1 MYASRPLLPSS
12 PPPPNFSFL
21 AWSGYFS
28 NEYPLPTRLQDPN
41 DFISYICA
49 WLALVPQAII
59 IVYVTL
65 VWSTREA
72 EVCLAFVGQLVCEGV
87 NFVLKRIIKE
97 ERPQHHYHGSML
109 ASLLGNLYEDNGKA
123 GSGEAGAIAADGGG
137 LGSAIG
143 GPDGSQ
149 PQPIRGGYGMPSS
162 HAQFAGFW
170 ALTIALFLLVRYES
184 QSKKARAAPPRTPA
198 PWHKRTSLSVLERVA
213 ASIAAFI
220 MAFFIAWSRVYLH
233 YHTPRQVLVGFAA
246 GLIVGAGW
254 FVATAVTRHTG
265 LLAWGLSLP
274 PAQYLRFRD
283 LALDEDVLQAGWE
296 KWKAQQAAEE
306 VKKNA

>member
-1 MYASRPLLPSS
+1 MYVLPCVALFSSTRATFTKLLPS
-12 PPPPNFSFL
+12 FF
-21 AWSGYFS
+21 
-28 NEYPLPTRLQDPN
+28 LQDPN

-72 EVCLAFVGQLVCEGV
+72 EVTLALAGQLVCEAV
-87 NFVLKRIIKE
+87 NFALKRIIKE
-97 ERPQHHYHGSML
+97 ERPQHHYHASML
-109 ASLLGNLYEDNGKA
+109 ASLLGNLYDDISNGKSA
-123 GSGEAGAIAADGGG
+123 SGEAGAIADDR
-137 LGSAIG
+137 GSSILD
-143 GPDGSQ
+143 DGSQ
-149 PQPIRGGYGMPSS
+149 RLPIRGGYGMPSS

-170 ALTIALFLLVRYES
+170 ALTIALFLLVRYG
-184 QSKKARAAPPRTPA
+184 SKPSPAKTGKTVKGATPTPTPV
-198 PWHKRTSLSVLERVA
+198 PWHKRTSLSLFERIA

-246 GLIVGAGW
+246 GLVVGAGW
-254 FVATAVTRHTG
+254 FVATAVARHTG

-283 LALDEDVLQAGWE
+283 LTLEEDVLQSGWD
-296 KWKAQQAAEE
+296 KWQAQLAAEE
-306 VKKNA
+306 AKKNA

>member
-1 MYASRPLLPSS
+1 MSNDPIALASLSLTHV
-12 PPPPNFSFL
+12 
-21 AWSGYFS
+21 Y
-28 NEYPLPTRLQDPN
+28 YDPN
-41 DFISYICA
+41 DLTSYICA

-72 EVCLAFVGQLVCEGV
+72 EVTLAFAGQLVCEAV

-97 ERPQHHYHGSML
+97 ERPQHHYHASML
-109 ASLLGNLYEDNGKA
+109 ASLLGNLYDDIANTKT
-123 GSGEAGAIAADGGG
+123 GSGEAGAIADS
-137 LGSAIG
+137 GSILD
-143 GPDGSQ
+143 DGSQ
-149 PQPIRGGYGMPSS
+149 RLPIRGGYGMPSS

-170 ALTIALFLLVRYES
+170 ALTIALFLLARYGS
-184 QSKKARAAPPRTPA
+184 KSKKAKTRGASAL
-198 PWHKRTSLSVLERVA
+198 WHKQTSLSLFERVA

-220 MAFFIAWSRVYLH
+220 MAFAIAWSRVYLH

-246 GLIVGAGW
+246 GLVVGAGW
-254 FVATAVTRHTG
+254 FVVTTVARHTG

-283 LALDEDVLQAGWE
+283 LALEEDVLQSGWE
-296 KWKAQQAAEE
+296 KWQAQLAAKET
-306 VKKNA
+306 KKNV

>member
-1 MYASRPLLPSS
+1 MDSEPIALASLSLTHV
-12 PPPPNFSFL
+12 
-21 AWSGYFS
+21 Y
-28 NEYPLPTRLQDPN
+28 YDPN

-72 EVCLAFVGQLVCEGV
+72 EVLLAFAGQLVCEAV

-97 ERPQHHYHGSML
+97 ERPQHNYHASML
-109 ASLLGNLYEDNGKA
+109 ASLLGGVYDNKNDGSSGA
-123 GSGEAGAIAADGGG
+123 AAAGQGSGEAGAIASGAG
-137 LGSAIG
+137 LN
-143 GPDGSQ
+143 GSQ
-149 PQPIRGGYGMPSS
+149 RLPIRGGYGMPSS

-184 QSKKARAAPPRTPA
+184 KKSTTTSATSKTARGGAAVVAT
-198 PWHKRTSLSVLERVA
+198 PWHKRTSMSLFERIA

-220 MAFFIAWSRVYLH
+220 VAFFIAWSRVYLH

-246 GLIVGAGW
+246 GLVVGAGW
-254 FVATAVTRHTG
+254 FGVTSVARYTG
-265 LLAWGLSLP
+265 LLDWGLQLP

-283 LALDEDVLQAGWE
+283 LVLEEDPLQPGWE
-296 KWKAQQAAEE
+296 KWQAQLAAQDS
-306 VKKNA
+306 KKKL

>member
-1 MYASRPLLPSS
+1 M
-12 PPPPNFSFL
+12 
-21 AWSGYFS
+21 
-28 NEYPLPTRLQDPN
+28 
-41 DFISYICA
+41 
-49 WLALVPQAII
+49 PQAII

-72 EVCLAFVGQLVCEGV
+72 EVCLAFAGQLACEGV
-87 NFVLKRIIKE
+87 NFILKRIIKE

-109 ASLLGNLYEDNGKA
+109 ASFLSGLYEDSNNNGKA
-123 GSGEAGAIAADGGG
+123 SSGEAGAIAAGGG
-137 LGSAIG
+137 LRG
-143 GPDGSQ
+143 GAGELDGSQ
-149 PQPIRGGYGMPSS
+149 RHPIRGGYGMPSS

-184 QSKKARAAPPRTPA
+184 QSKKTKGSPLRTPVS
-198 PWHKRTSLSVLERVA
+198 WHKRTSLSLLERVA

-246 GLIVGAGW
+246 GLVVGAGW
-254 FVATAVTRHTG
+254 FFATAVARHTG

-296 KWKAQQAAEE
+296 KWQAHQVAEE
-306 VKKNA
+306 VKKIA

>member
-1 MYASRPLLPSS
+1 MMSNDAISLASLSLTHV
-12 PPPPNFSFL
+12 
-21 AWSGYFS
+21 Y
-28 NEYPLPTRLQDPN
+28 YDPN
-41 DFISYICA
+41 DFISYVCA

-72 EVCLAFVGQLVCEGV
+72 EVSLALAGQLVCEGV

-109 ASLLGNLYEDNGKA
+109 ASLLGSLGDDGGKA
-123 GSGEAGAIAADGGG
+123 GSGEAGAIASGNGLRGGSGGFGGG
-137 LGSAIG
+137 QLL
-143 GPDGSQ
+143 
-149 PQPIRGGYGMPSS
+149 PIRGGYGMPSS

-170 ALTIALFLLVRYES
+170 ALTISLFLLVRYES
-184 QSKKARAAPPRTPA
+184 QSQKQKATPPQTPTVWYK
-198 PWHKRTSLSVLERVA
+198 PSSLSYFERVA
-213 ASIAAFI
+213 ASVSAFI

-246 GLIVGAGW
+246 GLVVGAGW
-254 FVATAVTRHTG
+254 FAVTAVARQTG

-274 PAQYLRFRD
+274 LAQYLRFRD
-283 LALDEDVLQAGWE
+283 LALREDVLQAGWE
-296 KWKAQQAAEE
+296 KWQVQQAANE
-306 VKKNA
+306 VKKKT